1 MLKAIVI
8 SLLLIISTGKLSCK
22 TVLCLQE
29 NFQGHAA
36 SGESLECA
44 TVVYNLFVG
53 LVEGKYTFFNFVD
66 LYLEPG
72 ELCFELRLSRQSVK
86 LSVF

>member
-36 SGESLECA
+36 NGESSECP

-53 LVEGKYTFFNFVD
+53 LVEGKCTFFSFFNFVD
-66 LYLEPG
+66 LYLEPW
-72 ELCFELRLSRQSVK
+72 ELCFKLR
-86 LSVF
+86 